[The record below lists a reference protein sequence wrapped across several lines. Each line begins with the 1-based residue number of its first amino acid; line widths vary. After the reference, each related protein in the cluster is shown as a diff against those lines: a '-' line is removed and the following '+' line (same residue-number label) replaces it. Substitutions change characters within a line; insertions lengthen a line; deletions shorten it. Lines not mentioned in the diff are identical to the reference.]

1 MQENNQLTSQVS
13 ELVRGIGALTTEI
26 RVLVTRMDHQSR
38 EFDES
43 KVELKSLAS
52 RVQVLE
58 IEQAEQRPMRQ
69 MLEGVNKAVW
79 TLIGSALIA
88 AAVSAYQVMK

>member
-43 KVELKSLAS
+43 KVELKSLAN

-58 IEQAEQRPMRQ
+58 IEQAEQRPMRKV
-69 MLEGVNKAVW
+69 LEGVSKQIW
-79 TLIGSALIA
+79 TLIVSAVMA
-88 AAVSAYQVMK
+88 AAFGAYQVMK

>member
-26 RVLVTRMDHQSR
+26 RVLVTRMDQQSR

-43 KVELKSLAS
+43 KVELKSLS
-52 RVQVLE
+52 NRVHVLE
-58 IEQAEQRPMRQ
+58 IEQAEQRPMRKV
-69 MLEGVNKAVW
+69 LEGVSKQIW
-79 TLIGSALIA
+79 TLIVSAVMA
-88 AAVSAYQVMK
+88 AAFGAYQVMK

>member
-43 KVELKSLAS
+43 KVELKSLAN

-58 IEQAEQRPMRQ
+58 IEQAEQRPMRKA
-69 MLEGVNKAVW
+69 LEGVSKQIW
-79 TLIGSALIA
+79 TLIVSAVMA
-88 AAVSAYQVMK
+88 AAFGAYQVMK